1 MELGN
6 VFPNQHVQY
15 KKSFL
20 INEFEILILKK
31 KIMKNIFSIFL
42 LAITSTVFSQ
52 VIIGNTTGTATN
64 KAAVLLDFAAGQN
77 KGIILP
83 YVQTLPSGPGLV
95 EGTIVLDATN
105 PLKAKVLYYNG
116 TPTWFDLSSRNTAD
130 ISSKLIIQPTTIKED
145 VTARAIIGAK
155 TSEADGVLVL
165 ESSTKAMVLPM
176 VEKTADVKD
185 PAPGMMVYVNKAGGK
200 RLAVFNGA
208 NWTFWKP

>member
-1 MELGN
+1 MALGN
-6 VFPNQHVQY
+6 VFLNQRVHN
-15 KKSFL
+15 KTSLF
-20 INEFEILILKK
+20 INELELLILKK

-42 LAITSTVFSQ
+42 LAISSTAFSQ
-52 VIIGNTTGTATN
+52 VIIGDAVGTATT

-95 EGTIVLDATN
+95 EGTILLDARN

-116 TPTWFDLSSRNTAD
+116 TPTWFDLSSRNEAD
-130 ISSKLIIQPTTIKED
+130 ISSKLTIQPTTIKED
-145 VTARAIIGAK
+145 VKARAIIGAI